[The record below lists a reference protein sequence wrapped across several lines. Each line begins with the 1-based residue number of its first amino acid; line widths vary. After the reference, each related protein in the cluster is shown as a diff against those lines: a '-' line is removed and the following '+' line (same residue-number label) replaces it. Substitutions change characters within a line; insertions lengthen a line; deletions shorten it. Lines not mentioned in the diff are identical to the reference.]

1 MMAANDYMNTEL
13 RQGMQAMRQRYVGP
27 AGVSAARPGTPL
39 NPGAAPRSPTSAA
52 PGFTIHP
59 PGVPTNPREFNYEP
73 QPDNSWKLYP
83 PGVQAPDSAIQAS
96 MPRAAT
102 TQDLMRMRQEMSGFM
117 NPRTQ
122 GG

>member
-1 MMAANDYMNTEL
+1 MMPANDYMNSAL
-13 RQGMQAMRQRYVGP
+13 RQGAQAMRQRYVGP
-27 AGVSAARPGTPL
+27 AGLSSARSGSPL
-39 NPGAAPRSPTSAA
+39 NPGEPARPPASTA

-59 PGVPTNPREFNYEP
+59 PGVPTNAKEFNYEP

-83 PGVQAPDSAIQAS
+83 PGVQAPDSAFQAS

-117 NPRTQ
+117 NPRTR